1 MERWAYSS
9 EAVLQAIGGVL
20 AVLRAFS
27 SVTIA
32 LHLAHHCRPGRDAS
46 LVSPRASKLTLAA
59 TREASRI
66 GFTDTFGRSHWAKR
80 KDILTALPYIREEC
94 ENNGKNWRAA
104 Q

>member
-32 LHLAHHCRPGRDAS
+32 LHRPSCFR
-46 LVSPRASKLTLAA
+46 LTLKPGCRCRTTDRKAA
-59 TREASRI
+59 IRDGDDLIDKCRRY
-66 GFTDTFGRSHWAKR
+66 F
-80 KDILTALPYIREEC
+80 TAL
-94 ENNGKNWRAA
+94 
-104 Q
+104 